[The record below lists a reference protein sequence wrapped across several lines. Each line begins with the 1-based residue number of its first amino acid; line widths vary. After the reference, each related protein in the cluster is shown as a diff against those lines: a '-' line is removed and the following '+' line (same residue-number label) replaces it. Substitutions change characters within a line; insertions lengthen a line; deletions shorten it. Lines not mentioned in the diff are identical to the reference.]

1 MGAQRKEG
9 LILTGETRTL
19 SRGMGHVAQTWTG
32 EEGKHRLAVQPLQ
45 RQMPG
50 VQEVPINLM

>member
-9 LILTGETRTL
+9 LILTGETRAL
-19 SRGMGHVAQTWTG
+19 SWGMGHVAQTWTG

-45 RQMPG
+45 RKMPD
-50 VQEVPINLM
+50 VQEVQINLM